1 MIFGKLWAALR
12 AQINKVANMFWEA
25 DPIAQM
31 RYEYDRSVEQLKEG
45 REGLELYRALVEKV
59 TRQVKTNESHVAKL
73 EAQAKAYLKAGDRE
87 TAAKFA
93 MELEKARSE
102 MNQNLEQLKMH
113 EGSYD
118 NNLKKIKHAGK
129 RLAEVRN
136 KIDSQEA
143 ELKMSEA
150 EAEVAKL
157 AESFN
162 FNVSTDFGQLEEV
175 IQRKVDKNRAAV
187 RVSADMSNEG
197 VASIEAEQRMESQMA
212 DDALRRLEAEMGI
225 RTPETVQ
232 AAPAEKQLG
241 PAQTN

>member
-12 AQINKVANMFWEA
+12 AQINKIANMFWEA

-59 TRQVKTNESHVAKL
+59 TRQVKTNGAHVAKL

-93 MELEKARSE
+93 MELEKARGE

-157 AESFN
+157 AESFD

-212 DDALRRLEAEMGI
+212 DDALRRLETEMGI

>member
-59 TRQVKTNESHVAKL
+59 TRQVKANEAHVSKL

-93 MELEKARSE
+93 MELEKARGE
-102 MNQNLEQLKMH
+102 LNQNLEQLKMH

-129 RLAEVRN
+129 RLADVRN

-143 ELKMSEA
+143 ELKLSEA

-157 AESFN
+157 AESFD
-162 FNVSTDFGQLEEV
+162 FNVVEFLRKHLFVDGLKIVYLLNPIQSVVLDITRSTSE
-175 IQRKVDKNRAAV
+175 
-187 RVSADMSNEG
+187 MY
-197 VASIEAEQRMESQMA
+197 ASTNMIFIAGKSCFNNLQ
-212 DDALRRLEAEMGI
+212 
-225 RTPETVQ
+225 
-232 AAPAEKQLG
+232 PASSSLKPIPFHVG
-241 PAQTN
+241 SSDT

>member
-59 TRQVKTNESHVAKL
+59 TRQVKTNEAHVAKL

-93 MELEKARSE
+93 MELEKARGE

-113 EGSYD
+113 EGSYE

-129 RLAEVRN
+129 RLADVRN

-157 AESFN
+157 AESFD

-232 AAPAEKQLG
+232 AAPAEKQS
-241 PAQTN
+241 N

>member
-59 TRQVKTNESHVAKL
+59 TRQVKANEAHVAKL

-93 MELEKARSE
+93 IELEKARGE
-102 MNQNLEQLKMH
+102 LNQNLEQLKMH

-129 RLAEVRN
+129 RLADVRN

-157 AESFN
+157 AEQFN

-187 RVSADMSNEG
+187 RVSADMSTEG
-197 VASIEAEQRMESQMA
+197 IAGIEAEQRMESQMA
-212 DDALRRLEAEMGI
+212 DDALKRLEVEMGI

-232 AAPAEKQLG
+232 TAPAEKQLG